1 MRRNPPH
8 ILLTNYMMLE
18 YLLVRPAD
26 REGIFANHRCRFLV
40 LDEVH
45 TYRGILGSNIAL
57 LVRRLKTH
65 LARARQ
71 DWRVEVSA
79 DEHPRRFPLLVPVGT
94 SATIKSMDEEGLT
107 QDQVIQLRDEAV
119 QEFFEIL
126 TGVEKSTIRVLGEEL
141 QDVEIPSEA
150 VYPTSPGSVDLK
162 MLDVSQ
168 PEVVRSSLCRLA
180 SLSSSTPLAD
190 AVRRYRLLWDM
201 NRWLIKRPMSLSQ
214 IIQQV
219 RTEVAERRD
228 ALDDRLLAEVE
239 SALVLGAALPDEVAG
254 TLRLRTHRFVRG
266 GWKFHRCTNPSCG
279 KVYPMGEEYCQECH
293 FRTAPLYLC
302 RNCGADYLRVVG
314 ELDDGKETLRPSAIE
329 TDGPEWMV
337 YQPDRFESPAVTEDD
352 DDQDEAEAPERPR
365 ARRPNRA
372 PEQVRR
378 RPVLDGSLDPW
389 SLKFSRDSSCYSLKV
404 TLVPARTRCVCCG
417 KPGGSH
423 NIITPVSLGTS
434 AAVKV
439 LGEGLVE
446 ILAELNKSRPNHD
459 GKERLLVFSDSRQD
473 AAHQARFIQ
482 FASRYD
488 RMRRRIMKILE
499 DGAGPDAPESRGTAS
514 RRGRHSPRQSSRSGA
529 YGLDSG
535 RGPGANSGLGGS
547 TASR

>member
-1 MRRNPPH
+1 
-8 ILLTNYMMLE
+8 
-18 YLLVRPAD
+18 
-26 REGIFANHRCRFLV
+26 
-40 LDEVH
+40 
-45 TYRGILGSNIAL
+45 
-57 LVRRLKTH
+57 
-65 LARARQ
+65 
-71 DWRVEVSA
+71 
-79 DEHPRRFPLLVPVGT
+79 
-94 SATIKSMDEEGLT
+94 MDEEGLT
-107 QDQVIQLRDEAV
+107 QDQVIRLRDEAV

-162 MLDVSQ
+162 MLDVSE

-228 ALDDRLLAEVE
+228 APDDRLLEEVE

-293 FRTAPLYLC
+293 FLTAPLYLC

-365 ARRPNRA
+365 ARRP
-372 PEQVRR
+372 
-378 RPVLDGSLDPW
+378 
-389 SLKFSRDSSCYSLKV
+389 SRHAGASPPP
-404 TLVPARTRCVCCG
+404 TRTRWLTRPMEPEVQ
-417 KPGGSH
+417 PR
-423 NIITPVSLGTS
+423 L
-434 AAVKV
+434 
-439 LGEGLVE
+439 
-446 ILAELNKSRPNHD
+446 ELLFAQGDPPAGPNTL
-459 GKERLLVFSDSRQD
+459 RLLR
-473 AAHQARFIQ
+473 
-482 FASRYD
+482 
-488 RMRRRIMKILE
+488 E
-499 DGAGPDAPESRGTAS
+499 AGWKPQHHHPGQ
-514 RRGRHSPRQSSRSGA
+514 PR
-529 YGLDSG
+529 DVG
-535 RGPGANSGLGGS
+535 RGQGAWRGARRDPCRAQQVTAEPRRKGTVAGLQ
-547 TASR
+547 